1 MDGAMQAAKAN
12 DCVELSNL
20 NVDWDRWDR
29 CKTPLGSFEQNNTGL
44 VSGSGDD
51 RGFWTSR

>member
-1 MDGAMQAAKAN
+1 MQAAKAN